1 MLIIKDEFLK
11 AEAELL
17 SKKTDAQLKL
27 RTELDDS
34 EREQAERESIRQQQE
49 DAEAQGRQL
58 FQQAKKVL

>member
-1 MLIIKDEFLK
+1 MK